1 MAKEIE
7 RKFLVKHAGWRTA
20 AGPGA
25 TMRQGYLA
33 AMDDRTIRIRLINGE
48 SARLTIKIGTGML
61 TRDEFEYE
69 IPLADGE
76 ELIASAIGTV
86 IAKTRYRV
94 QGETHVWEVDVFEEP
109 YAGLIVAEVEM
120 QTETDSLAMP
130 DWIGEEVTDDRRYS
144 NFALATQRDKLR
156 PDLTLAPPAGSSA
169 QKTT

>member
-7 RKFLVKHAGWRTA
+7 RKFLVKQESWRA
-20 AGPGA
+20 EAGPGA
-25 TMRQGYLA
+25 AMRQGYLA
-33 AMDDRTIRIRLINGE
+33 AMDDRTVRIRLIDGE
-48 SARLTIKIGTGML
+48 SACLTIKIGTGML

-69 IPLADGE
+69 VPLDDGE

-120 QTETDSLAMP
+120 RTENDDPVLP

-144 NFALATQRDKLR
+144 NFALATQKDKQR
-156 PDLTLAPPAGSSA
+156 PDITPDGR
-169 QKTT
+169 

>member
-7 RKFLVKHAGWRTA
+7 RKFLVKHESWRA
-20 AGPGA
+20 EAGPGA
-25 TMRQGYLA
+25 AMRQGYLA
-33 AMDDRTIRIRLINGE
+33 AMDDRTVRIRLIDGE

-69 IPLADGE
+69 VPLGDGE

-120 QTETDSLAMP
+120 RTENDDPVLP
-130 DWIGEEVTDDRRYS
+130 DWIGQEVTDDQRYS
-144 NFALATQRDKLR
+144 NFALATRDDKQR
-156 PDLTLAPPAGSSA
+156 PDISPDGR
-169 QKTT
+169 